1 MVVASAASALA
12 CTGDPRSIT
21 TGPGPGPGPG
31 PAPAPHPIVVG
42 SWAYYGTA
50 LGLSDD
56 PRDVSAD
63 EGGNVYVAGGDAIYA
78 KVRTAETFLRFDAD
92 NAGLTKNCNDA
103 ADIAN
108 WVPAKPF
115 YQCNIISVG
124 GGAPGVAT
132 IGFEGFGAEADQGTP
147 WAQATGGAD
156 VVAFDAAQG
165 KLTRTR
171 HVFIASPPHV
181 VCNAPGGETTAGT
194 CSDPNNYWWVNGRR
208 LFRKV
213 MRIVVNHDRSSPE
226 YGDVWMGG
234 GHATFAV
241 LLANAAQRGW
251 RDLTDG
257 FGPDWTD
264 AKDVWEHLHPAITD
278 SMGIA
283 RLGAGYALSIDPRD
297 GTVWG
302 SNGIRTTWVTGYGP
316 NLSATDWWMG
326 TFYDLWTDS
335 GDNWYGPTNDQV
347 RSVSHCADGTLWVGS
362 ATHGLARI
370 ATDGTVSYL
379 DLPDPATLADSVTAV
394 ACDPADSS
402 LWIGLGSGGVMRLSN
417 GAFQRVDTAGA
428 PAFANQPVASIQI
441 DRWSTPRTVYVAF
454 AATRDATQAVLS
466 SGGVGA
472 YTGP

>member
-1 MVVASAASALA
+1 
-12 CTGDPRSIT
+12 
-21 TGPGPGPGPG
+21 
-31 PAPAPHPIVVG
+31 
-42 SWAYYGTA
+42 
-50 LGLSDD
+50 
-56 PRDVSAD
+56 
-63 EGGNVYVAGGDAIYA
+63 
-78 KVRTAETFLRFDAD
+78 
-92 NAGLTKNCNDA
+92 
-103 ADIAN
+103 
-108 WVPAKPF
+108 
-115 YQCNIISVG
+115 
-124 GGAPGVAT
+124 
-132 IGFEGFGAEADQGTP
+132 
-147 WAQATGGAD
+147 
-156 VVAFDAAQG
+156 
-165 KLTRTR
+165 
-171 HVFIASPPHV
+171 
-181 VCNAPGGETTAGT
+181 
-194 CSDPNNYWWVNGRR
+194 VNGRR